1 MVNEQKGTALYPG
14 TFDPIT
20 YGHLDL
26 IKRSIRIFDRLVVL
40 VAVNPQKQP
49 LFTAEERLD
58 MIQETTCSWEQVT
71 VDRFDGMLVDY
82 VRKNG
87 IYTMIRGLRALTD
100 FEIEFQRALTNRRLE
115 PKLESTFLMTSSE
128 YLYLSA
134 TLVREVAQLGTEEEL
149 GKFVPSYVVKR
160 LREKFQ
166 S

>member
-1 MVNEQKGTALYPG
+1 VSEPKNVALYPG

-26 IKRSIRIFDRLVVL
+26 VKRSIRIFDRLVVL

-49 LFTAEERLD
+49 LFSAEERLD
-58 MIQETTCSWEQVT
+58 MIRETTRPWEQVV

-82 VRKNG
+82 AREKG

-115 PKLESTFLMTSSE
+115 PKLESMFLMTSSE

-149 GKFVPSYVVKR
+149 STFVPPYVMRK

-166 S
+166 K

>member
-1 MVNEQKGTALYPG
+1 MYPG

-26 IKRSIRIFDRLVVL
+26 VERAIKLFDRLVVL
-40 VAVNPQKQP
+40 VAFNPQKEP

-58 MIQETTCSWEQVT
+58 MIRETTHQWDRVV

-82 VRKNG
+82 ARRNG
-87 IYTMIRGLRALTD
+87 IYTMIRGLRAVTD
-100 FEIEFQRALTNRRLE
+100 FEFEFQRALTNRTLE

-149 GKFVPSYVVKR
+149 SKFVPPYVMSK
-160 LREKFQ
+160 LREKFRK
-166 S
+166 

>member
-1 MVNEQKGTALYPG
+1 MYPG

-26 IKRSIRIFDRLVVL
+26 VERAIKIFDRLVIL
-40 VAVNPQKQP
+40 VAFNPQKEP

-58 MIQETTCSWEQVT
+58 MIRETTHQWDRVV

-82 VRKNG
+82 ARRNG
-87 IYTMIRGLRALTD
+87 IYTMIRGLRAVTD
-100 FEIEFQRALTNRRLE
+100 FEFEFQRALTNRTLE

-149 GKFVPSYVVKR
+149 SKFVPPYVMSK
-160 LREKFQ
+160 LREKFRK
-166 S
+166 

>member
-1 MVNEQKGTALYPG
+1 MSEKKNIALYPG

-58 MIQETTCSWEQVT
+58 MIQETTRSWEQVT

-115 PKLESTFLMTSSE
+115 PKLESMFLMTSSE

-149 GKFVPSYVVKR
+149 GTFVPPYVVKR
-160 LREKFQ
+160 LRGKFQ

>member
-1 MVNEQKGTALYPG
+1 MYPG

-26 IKRSIRIFDRLVVL
+26 VERAIKLFDRLVVL
-40 VAVNPQKQP
+40 VAFNPQKEP
-49 LFTAEERLD
+49 LFTAEERVD
-58 MIQETTCSWEQVT
+58 MIRETTHQWDRVV

-82 VRKNG
+82 ARRNG
-87 IYTMIRGLRALTD
+87 IYTMIRGLRAVTD
-100 FEIEFQRALTNRRLE
+100 FEFEFQRALTNRTLE

-149 GKFVPSYVVKR
+149 SKFVPPYVMSK
-160 LREKFQ
+160 LREKFRK
-166 S
+166 